1 MSRQIFAQALPAVV
15 EFSSP
20 RAWAFAL
27 LGIQEY
33 LQRLNGDRF
42 THQMRDSLTTRLM
55 ELYDR
60 TARAERRRL
69 EYPRAAEFSAR
80 ARKTAPGAGALP
92 IPLRSSGR
100 RPAVMEFCPGQKDRV
115 GGCAGLDMN
124 LPS

>member
-92 IPLRSSGR
+92 MPLRHRATSAVA
-100 RPAVMEFCPGQKDRV
+100 PALQPIGVTARTATSTSVF
-115 GGCAGLDMN
+115 
-124 LPS
+124 